1 MSYYK
6 ILPTNRAIELELFY
20 LITSSLMF
28 AGPSNGAIWSP
39 GGKFCL
45 NLFPSFEA
53 ETPICTCR
61 QNLQTFVE
69 DSSLLS
75 SLSLPL
81 SLSPFPSLSLS
92 VIHTLMHLNTNTL
105 HVLKNTISLLSLYRI
120 PTQMHTDNYA
130 RTPTLTHVYLE
141 CKMPG

>member
-1 MSYYK
+1 M
-6 ILPTNRAIELELFY
+6 
-20 LITSSLMF
+20 
-28 AGPSNGAIWSP
+28 GQ
-39 GGKFCL
+39 
-45 NLFPSFEA
+45 FEA
-53 ETPICTCR
+53 RAANFVSICFQVLKLKLRSAPAVKICKLLWKTHHYYR
-61 QNLQTFVE
+61 L
-69 DSSLLS
+69 SLSL
-75 SLSLPL
+75 SLSLP
-81 SLSPFPSLSLS
+81 FPLSLS